1 MKIEDTKVSTRL
13 IVGFGL
19 VLGFLLLVLGLG
31 VLNLQ
36 RMHERMDQIVKFNDE
51 ETRLARVMYLTVTE
65 RALALRNLILLKEEE
80 GKKIEHERILTQ
92 QKNIMMLLIS
102 WKSY

>member
-80 GKKIEHERILTQ
+80 GKKLSM
-92 QKNIMMLLIS
+92 NAF
-102 WKSY
+102 